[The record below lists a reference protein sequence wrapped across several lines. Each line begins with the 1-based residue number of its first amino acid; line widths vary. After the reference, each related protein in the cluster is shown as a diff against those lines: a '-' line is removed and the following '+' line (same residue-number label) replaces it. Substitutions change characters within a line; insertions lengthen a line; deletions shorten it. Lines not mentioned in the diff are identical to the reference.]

1 MDFLNVHSAVARN
14 LCRVFLTALHWVC
27 VVRVSVWGSEGA
39 DGDTYLLWARFH
51 YGHAFEFSPP
61 APPPPF
67 EFAGALF
74 STFRYKAKGTILKQC
89 GITV

>member
-61 APPPPF
+61 APPPHSSLRARF
-67 EFAGALF
+67 FQLFATKLRVLF
-74 STFRYKAKGTILKQC
+74 
-89 GITV
+89 